1 MRVLLPILFIISS
14 ITAAVGQDTTS
25 LYQVTSIAFEGN
37 KITKESILYREMTL
51 EVGEQFTLSVLN
63 RKLERSRNNIR
74 NLNIF
79 NSVYVDTCIFENTV
93 QVVIRLMERWY
104 VIPIPIIEY
113 ADRNLGEWVA
123 QGWKVDR
130 LDYGLDVWWSNFR
143 GRNET
148 LFLLAQFGYNNSFG
162 FKYRIPYLDKEKKF
176 GIDLEFYFTRNH
188 EIAYGVE
195 NSTRVFYKD
204 PDRFVQ
210 VKYFGA
216 AGLIV
221 RPKLYNTHFIRL
233 EYTDASIA
241 DTVAQL
247 NPQYFN
253 PDQSS
258 TRYFALSY
266 RMERDKRD
274 YNVYPLKGYHFE
286 VELRKEGLRIFKT
299 AVDMLDVSAE
309 FTKFWQLHNR
319 WYLAGGLKFKASP
332 FSTQAYYTQRG
343 LGYETDFA
351 RGYELYVIDGQYY
364 GLAKTN
370 IRFQPVKDRMINLKF
385 IKNKKVGLIPLS
397 VFTSFHVDAGYVV
410 DNIFRAGNP
419 LANRFIVGA
428 GVGVDLVTFYDVA
441 WRLEYSMNDRLDHG
455 FFIHFTKHI

>member
-1 MRVLLPILFIISS
+1 MRVLLPILFTILS
-14 ITAAVGQDTTS
+14 ITAAVGQDSTS
-25 LYQVTSIAFEGN
+25 VFKIASISFEGN

-51 EVGEQFTLSVLN
+51 NVGEQFTLSTIGK
-63 RKLERSRNNIR
+63 KLERSRNNIR
-74 NLNIF
+74 SLNIF
-79 NSVYVDTCIFENTV
+79 NSVYVDTCVNNKSID
-93 QVVIRLMERWY
+93 VVIRLMERWY
-104 VIPIPIIEY
+104 VIPIPIIKY
-113 ADRNLGEWVA
+113 ADRNLGEWIA

-148 LFLLAQFGYNNSFG
+148 LFILAQFGYNNSFG
-162 FKYRIPYLDKEKKF
+162 FKYRIPYLDKKKKF

-195 NSTRVFYKD
+195 ESIRVFYKD
-204 PDRFVQ
+204 PENFVQ
-210 VKYFGA
+210 VKYSAA
-216 AGLIV
+216 AGLII
-221 RPKLYNTHFIRL
+221 RPKLYNTHFVRL

-247 NPQYFN
+247 NPRYFN
-253 PDQSS
+253 PGNSS
-258 TRYFALSY
+258 TRYFSLSY
-266 RMERDKRD
+266 KVKRDKRD
-274 YNVYPLKGYHFE
+274 YNVYPLTGYHFE
-286 VELRKEGLRIFKT
+286 MELRKEGLRVFNNG
-299 AVDMLDVSAE
+299 VDMLDISAE

-319 WYLAGGLKFKASP
+319 WYLGSGIKFKASP
-332 FSTQAYYTQRG
+332 FNTQAYYTQRG
-343 LGYETDFA
+343 LGYETDFV

-370 IRFQPVKDRMINLKF
+370 IRFQPIKDRMINLKF

-397 VFTSFHVDAGYVV
+397 VFTSFHIDAGYVV
-410 DNIFRAGNP
+410 DNKFNAGNP
-419 LANRFIVGA
+419 LANRFIVGV

-441 WRLEYSMNDRLDHG
+441 WRLEYSLNDRFEHG